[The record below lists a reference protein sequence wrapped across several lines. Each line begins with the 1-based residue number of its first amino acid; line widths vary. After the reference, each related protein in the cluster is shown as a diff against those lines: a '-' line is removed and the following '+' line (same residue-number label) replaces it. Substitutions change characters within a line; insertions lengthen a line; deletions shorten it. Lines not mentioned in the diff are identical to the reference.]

1 MTRTHPSLVLL
12 PCAVLGGIAPAL
24 RGGAM
29 AMLLACASGPQPTTP
44 APQPEQRAPLRSLD
58 EPEAIALIER
68 LLREAKL
75 RPVAGWQVALPER
88 AAFEVDLRLGDT
100 GFGIEWVS
108 AQDRTRYGE
117 LLPAPGPGGQLRLLN
132 GAEDA
137 RPKPLI
143 LVLDH
148 ESYRFASRDRSHTAQ
163 LHAASPDGDDVRDL
177 EQRLR
182 RDLMDFLEY
191 ARSQYRL

>member
-1 MTRTHPSLVLL
+1 MS
-12 PCAVLGGIAPAL
+12 ASGIA
-24 RGGAM
+24 
-29 AMLLACASGPQPTTP
+29 LLLVACASTPQP
-44 APQPEQRAPLRSLD
+44 APRAPEPQTRAPLRSLD

-75 RPVAGWQVALPER
+75 HPIAGWQVALPER

-117 LLPAPGPGGQLRLLN
+117 LLPAPGPGGQLRLLS
-132 GAEDA
+132 GAPDV

-148 ESYRFASRDRSHTAQ
+148 ESYRFASRAGSHSAKLQ
-163 LHAASPDGDDVRDL
+163 AASPDDVQARDL

>member
-1 MTRTHPSLVLL
+1 MIRTHRRLL
-12 PCAVLGGIAPAL
+12 PCAAL
-24 RGGAM
+24 
-29 AMLLACASGPQPTTP
+29 LLACASGPAP
-44 APQPEQRAPLRSLD
+44 ATFAPRPESSAPLRSLD

-75 RPVAGWQVALPER
+75 RPVPGWQVALPER
-88 AAFEVDLRLGDT
+88 DAFEVDLRLGDT

-108 AQDRTRYGE
+108 AQDRTRYGR
-117 LLPAPGPGGQLRLLN
+117 LLPSPGPGGQLRLLS
-132 GAEDA
+132 GAENA

-148 ESYRFASRDRSHTAQ
+148 ESYRFASHDRPHAAE
-163 LHAASPDGDDVRDL
+163 LHAANPDADQVRDL

>member
-1 MTRTHPSLVLL
+1 MSRTYQSALHRLVCAALL
-12 PCAVLGGIAPAL
+12 LGCAAGPAPAP
-24 RGGAM
+24 R
-29 AMLLACASGPQPTTP
+29 
-44 APQPEQRAPLRSLD
+44 APQPIARAPLRSLD
-58 EPEAIALIER
+58 EQEAIALIER

-75 RPVAGWQVALPER
+75 HPIAGWQVDLPKR
-88 AAFEVDLRLGDT
+88 AEFEVDLRLGDT

-117 LLPAPGPGGQLRLLN
+117 LLPSPGPGGQLRLLSA
-132 GAEDA
+132 GQDA
-137 RPKPLI
+137 RPQALI

-148 ESYRFASRDRSHTAQ
+148 ESYRLPTRDGSHTAQ
-163 LHAASPDGDDVRDL
+163 LHAHSPDDAQVRDL